1 MNTTV
6 FAITPPFTQLNTPYP
21 ATAYIK
27 GFLNTKN
34 ISCFQADLG
43 IEVILTLFS
52 KQGLTEMFAAIAP
65 PSGAGGLNSQRIIA
79 LQEDYIN
86 TIDAVILFLQ
96 GKNPTLSHIICQD
109 NFLPEASRFAQ
120 LEDLDWAFGSMGMQD
135 KAKHL
140 ATLYLEDISDFIT
153 ECIDPHFGFSRYAER
168 LGRSANSF
176 DALYEALQQDYTY
189 IDEIL
194 VKILEERMAVVQPK
208 LVAISVPFPG
218 NLYSAFRIGQW
229 LKKHYPEVKIAMG
242 GGFANTELRSLS
254 DVRVFEFFD
263 FITLDDGEA
272 PIEELLKPLTHT
284 KFPLLFSRRGV
295 LTKSDG
301 VVKLRK
307 QTTFPLR
314 NTRKMYFSK
323 VLLLEKRR
331 RYLTQNNYNEDI
343 IYKRTF
349 LLENEQVVYKNNST
363 LRDYKQS
370 EVGTPDYSD
379 LLLDKY
385 ISVIEIVN
393 PMHRMWSDG
402 RWNKLTMAH
411 GCYWGKCTFCDIS
424 LDYIKI
430 YEPIAAN
437 LLCDRMEE
445 MIAQTG
451 ENGFHFVDEAAPPA
465 LMRAL
470 ALEILRRT
478 RTVTWG
484 TKIRLEN
491 RFSREFCL
499 VLKASG
505 CIAVSGGLEVASDRL
520 LELIQKG
527 VTVAQVA
534 QVTRNFTEAGI
545 MVHAYL
551 MYGFPTQTAQE
562 TIDSLEMVRQMFEI
576 GTLQSGFWHQFAMT
590 AHSPVGLY
598 PEQFSVK
605 RESNEMGAFAN
616 NDLVFSDPKGADHEA
631 FSFGLKKSL
640 LNFMH
645 GICFDYPLQ
654 EWFDF
659 KIPRTKVPKN
669 YIENALLEEDDFIL
683 KPSAKIVWLGKK
695 PAVNYITNKK
705 GLAANLTFH
714 DKKETFSIKLNQAQG
729 DWLAEILDKISPKNA
744 KIYTLQEVK
753 SDYEAAGLEDF
764 ELLWYNKPFTTLKDF
779 GLLAL

>member
-1 MNTTV
+1 MKKTV

-43 IEVILTLFS
+43 IEVIVALFS
-52 KQGLTEMFAAIAP
+52 KKGLTELFDFINQKIAGF
-65 PSGAGGLNSQRIIA
+65 SENSQRIIA
-79 LQEDYIN
+79 LQDDYIN

-96 GKNPTLSHIICQD
+96 GKNPTLSHVICQD

-120 LEDLDWAFGSMGMQD
+120 LDDLDWAFGSMGMQD
-135 KAKHL
+135 KSKHL
-140 ATLYLEDISDFIT
+140 ATLYLEDISDLIM
-153 ECIDPHFGFSRYAER
+153 ECVDPHFGFSRYAER

-176 DALYEALQQDYTY
+176 DELYDILQQDYSY
-189 IDEIL
+189 IDKIL
-194 VKILEERMAVVQPK
+194 VKILEERMAAIQPK

-229 LKKHYPEVKIAMG
+229 IKKHYPSVKVAMG

-254 DVRVFEFFD
+254 DARVFEFFD

-272 PIEELLKPLTHT
+272 PIEALIAP
-284 KFPLLFSRRGV
+284 PAPDGGV
-295 LTKSDG
+295 
-301 VVKLRK
+301 
-307 QTTFPLR
+307 F
-314 NTRKMYFSK
+314 
-323 VLLLEKRR
+323 
-331 RYLTQNNYNEDI
+331 
-343 IYKRTF
+343 YKRTF
-349 LLENEQVVYKNNST
+349 ILEEGKVLYKNNAT
-363 LRDYKQS
+363 LKDYKQS

-379 LLLDKY
+379 LMLDKY

-470 ALEILRRT
+470 ALEILRRKL
-478 RTVTWG
+478 TVTWW
-484 TKIRLEN
+484 TNIRFEKS
-491 RFSREFCL
+491 FSRDLCL
-499 VLKASG
+499 LLKVSG

-598 PEQFSVK
+598 PEQFSVQ
-605 RESNEMGAFAN
+605 RESNAVGTFAN
-616 NDLVFSDPKGADHEA
+616 NDLVFSDPKGTDHEA
-631 FSFGLKKSL
+631 FSYGLKKSL

-669 YIENALLEEDDFIL
+669 YIENALLEEEDFIL

-695 PAVNYITNKK
+695 PSVNYITNKK
-705 GLAANLTFH
+705 GVIANLTFH

-729 DWLAEILDKISPKNA
+729 DWLVEILDKISPKHK
-744 KIYTLQEVK
+744 KIYTFQEVK
-753 SDYEAAGLEDF
+753 ADYEAAGLEDF

-779 GLLAL
+779 GLLGL

>member
-1 MNTTV
+1 MNKTV

-43 IEVILTLFS
+43 IEVILALFS
-52 KQGLTEMFAAIAP
+52 KKGLTELFDFIN
-65 PSGAGGLNSQRIIA
+65 SKTEVFSENSQRIIA
-79 LQEDYIN
+79 LQEDYIQ

-96 GKNPTLSHIICQD
+96 GKNPTLSHVICQE

-120 LEDLDWAFGSMGMQD
+120 LEDLEWAFGSMGMQD

-140 ATLYLEDISDFIT
+140 ATLYLEDISDLIM
-153 ECIDPHFGFSRYAER
+153 ECVDPHFGFSRYAER

-176 DALYEALQQDYTY
+176 DELYDALQQDYSY
-189 IDEIL
+189 IDKIL
-194 VKILEERMAVVQPK
+194 VKTLAERMAEIQPK
-208 LVAISVPFPG
+208 LVVISVPFPG

-229 LKKHYPEVKIAMG
+229 VKQNYPTTKVAMG

-254 DVRVFEFFD
+254 DARVFKFFD
-263 FITLDDGEA
+263 YVSLDDGEA
-272 PIEELLKPLTHT
+272 PLEAILAPPAPDGGALL
-284 KFPLLFSRRGV
+284 
-295 LTKSDG
+295 
-301 VVKLRK
+301 
-307 QTTFPLR
+307 
-314 NTRKMYFSK
+314 
-323 VLLLEKRR
+323 
-331 RYLTQNNYNEDI
+331 
-343 IYKRTF
+343 KRTF
-349 LLENEQVVYKNNST
+349 ILQNSPIGGQGTVIYKNDSP
-363 LRDYKQS
+363 LKDYKQS

-470 ALEILRRT
+470 ALEILRRKL
-478 RTVTWG
+478 TVTWW
-484 TKIRLEN
+484 TNIRFEKS
-491 RFSREFCL
+491 FSRDLCQL
-499 VLKASG
+499 LKASG

-590 AHSPVGLY
+590 AHSPVGMY
-598 PEQFSVK
+598 PEQFSVQ
-605 RESNEMGAFAN
+605 RASDTIGTFAN
-616 NDLVFSDPKGADHEA
+616 NDLVFSDPKGTDHEA
-631 FSFGLKKSL
+631 FSYGLKKSL
-640 LNFMH
+640 LNYMH
-645 GICFDYPLQ
+645 GVCFEYPLQ

-669 YIENALLEEDDFIL
+669 YIENALLEDDDNFML
-683 KPSAKIVWLGKK
+683 KPTSKVVWLGKK
-695 PAVNYITNKK
+695 PLVSYTNTTKK
-705 GLAANLTFH
+705 GQVFQTANLTFH

-729 DWLAEILDKISPKNA
+729 DWLVEMLDKISVKN
-744 KIYTLQEVK
+744 KKVYTFQEIK
-753 SDYEAAGLEDF
+753 TDYEAAGFEDF
-764 ELLWYNKPFTTLKDF
+764 ELFFYNKPVNILRDY
-779 GLLAL
+779 GLLGL